1 MRMPTPTGTSVRL
14 IVNITCCLATSTVP
28 KSSERG
34 DCWCGGA
41 ECNSVYVRQSN
52 LEGGAGPE
60 ITSTAIHWQWG
71 AVSLKI
77 RACVWVCRLIRI
89 KATLRIQGLRG
100 LVIVV
105 RANSQA
111 NALTVAGRR
120 VLAEEPYFMSW
131 SFRVSQDVK

>member
-60 ITSTAIHWQWG
+60 ITSTAIPWQQG
-71 AVSLKI
+71 GQLSVSENTCLRLSLPFDSDKS
-77 RACVWVCRLIRI
+77 RAAGTEFAGDRLIR
-89 KATLRIQGLRG
+89 
-100 LVIVV
+100 
-105 RANSQA
+105 
-111 NALTVAGRR
+111 RR
-120 VLAEEPYFMSW
+120 M
-131 SFRVSQDVK
+131 R